1 MVHEI
6 RAELSQSE
14 QRSERA
20 RAVVWHCGQTA
31 TAAGSEPAADG
42 AGEEEGDGLGEPLD
56 GAVAAVE
63 EVLVLRILHAIGGVR
78 S

>member
-14 QRSERA
+14 QRGERA
-20 RAVVWHCGQTA
+20 RTAVWHCGQAA

-42 AGEEEGDGLGEPLD
+42 AGEEEEC
-56 GAVAAVE
+56 E